1 MFLAVKE
8 IRHEKLR
15 YGLIIGMIVLIGYLM
30 FMLMGMMLGLAN
42 ENTAAIDSWDA
53 KSVVLNKNS
62 NISLSQSLIAK
73 QDLPELNDHQAL
85 VGQTPAVIERAKG
98 ATDKQTIRFVGLD
111 SSQFIYQKKMKLSSG
126 HKPHGKNQVVLDEG
140 LKSKGYRLGDQ
151 ITLNG
156 STQKYR
162 VVGFAKDAKLNI
174 ASIVYGSLTTWQT
187 LKGTGDQFAASGI
200 FSDQKQTVKNKNLKQ
215 YSIGTFIDKLPGYA
229 AQNMTFEFMIAF
241 LMVISLIVIT
251 VFLYIL
257 TMQKIPNYA
266 VLRAQGIPAAYLIGA
281 TIGQAVILMVSGT
294 LDALLL
300 MIVSK
305 AAMPSS
311 VPMLINWPLTGILSL
326 ALVVL
331 GVAGSLLPVRM
342 ISRIDPLD
350 AMR

>member
-42 ENTAAIDSWDA
+42 ENTAAIDSWDV

-73 QDLPELNDHQAL
+73 QDLPKLNDHQAL
-85 VGQTPAVIERAKG
+85 AGQTPAVIERVKG
-98 ATDKQTIRFVGLD
+98 ATDKQTIQFVGLD

-200 FSDQKQTVKNKNLKQ
+200 FSDQKQIVKNKNLKQ
-215 YSIGTFIDKLPGYA
+215 YSIGTFINKLPGYE

-241 LMVISLIVIT
+241 LLVISMIVIT

-266 VLRAQGIPAAYLIGA
+266 VLRAQGIPAAYLIKA
-281 TIGQAVILMVSGT
+281 TIGQAVILMVSGA
-294 LDALLL
+294 LGALLL
-300 MIVSK
+300 MIISK
-305 AAMPSS
+305 AAIPSS
-311 VPMLINWPLTGILSL
+311 VPMLINWPLTGILSM

>member
-8 IRHEKLR
+8 IRYEKLR

-62 NISLSQSLIAK
+62 NINLSQSLIAK
-73 QDLPELNDHQAL
+73 QDLPKLNDHQAL

-98 ATDKQTIRFVGLD
+98 TTDKQTIQFVGLD
-111 SSQFIYQKKMKLSSG
+111 RSQFIYQKKLKLSSG
-126 HKPHGKNQVVLDEG
+126 HKPHDKNQVVLDEG

-174 ASIVYGSLTTWQT
+174 ASVVYGSLSIWQT

-215 YSIGTFIDKLPGYA
+215 YSTGTFIDKLPGYA

-251 VFLYIL
+251 VFLYTSI
-257 TMQKIPNYA
+257 A
-266 VLRAQGIPAAYLIGA
+266 
-281 TIGQAVILMVSGT
+281 
-294 LDALLL
+294 
-300 MIVSK
+300 
-305 AAMPSS
+305 
-311 VPMLINWPLTGILSL
+311 SL
-326 ALVVL
+326 
-331 GVAGSLLPVRM
+331 
-342 ISRIDPLD
+342 
-350 AMR
+350 

>member
-62 NISLSQSLIAK
+62 NINLSQSLIVK
-73 QDLPELNDHQAL
+73 QDLPKLNDHQAL
-85 VGQTPAVIERAKG
+85 VGQTRAVIERAKG
-98 ATDKQTIRFVGLD
+98 TTDKQTIQFVGLD
-111 SSQFIYQKKMKLSSG
+111 RSQFIYQKKLKLSSG
-126 HKPHGKNQVVLDEG
+126 HKPHDKNQVVLDEG

-174 ASIVYGSLTTWQT
+174 ASVVYGSLSIWQT

-215 YSIGTFIDKLPGYA
+215 YSTGTFIDKLPGYA

-281 TIGQAVILMVSGT
+281 TIDQAVVLMVSGT
-294 LDALLL
+294 LGALLL
-300 MIVSK
+300 MIASK
-305 AAMPSS
+305 AVMPSS

>member
-42 ENTAAIDSWDA
+42 ENTAAIDSWDV

-73 QDLPELNDHQAL
+73 QDLPKLNDHQAL
-85 VGQTPAVIERAKG
+85 AGQTPAVIERVKG
-98 ATDKQTIRFVGLD
+98 ATDKQTIQFVGLD
-111 SSQFIYQKKMKLSSG
+111 SSQFIYQKKLKLSSG
-126 HKPHGKNQVVLDEG
+126 HKPYGKNQVVLDEG

-174 ASIVYGSLTTWQT
+174 ASIVYGSLATWQT

-200 FSDQKQTVKNKNLKQ
+200 FSDQKQIVKNKNLKQ
-215 YSIGTFIDKLPGYA
+215 YSIGTFINKLPGYE

-241 LMVISLIVIT
+241 LLVISMIVIT

-266 VLRAQGIPAAYLIGA
+266 VLRAQGIPAAYLIKA
-281 TIGQAVILMVSGT
+281 TIGQAVILMVSGA
-294 LDALLL
+294 LGALLL
-300 MIVSK
+300 MIISK
-305 AAMPSS
+305 AAIPSS
-311 VPMLINWPLTGILSL
+311 VPMLINWPLTGILSM

>member
-15 YGLIIGMIVLIGYLM
+15 YGLIIGMIILIGYLM
-30 FMLMGMMLGLAN
+30 FMLMGMMLGLGN
-42 ENTAAIDSWDA
+42 ENTAAIDSWDV

-73 QDLPELNDHQAL
+73 QNLPKLNSHQAL
-85 VGQTPAVIERAKG
+85 VGQVPAVIERTKG
-98 ATDKQTIRFVGLD
+98 DTDKQTIQFIGLND
-111 SSQFIYQKKMKLSSG
+111 AQFIYQKKLTLSSG

-140 LKSKGYRLGDQ
+140 LKSKGYRLGDE

-156 STQKYR
+156 GAQKYR
-162 VVGFAKDAKLNI
+162 VVGFAKNAKLDI
-174 ASIVYGSLTTWQT
+174 ASVVYGDLSVWQT

-200 FSDQKQTVKNKNLKQ
+200 FSAQKQTVKNKNLKQ
-215 YSIGTFIDKLPGYA
+215 YSIDTFIEKLPGYA
-229 AQNMTFEFMIAF
+229 AQNMTFEFMIGF
-241 LMVISLIVIT
+241 LMVISLIVIA

-266 VLRAQGIPAAYLIGA
+266 VLRAQGIPASYLIKA

-294 LDALLL
+294 LGALIL

-305 AAMPSS
+305 AMMPSS
-311 VPMLINWPLTGILSL
+311 VPMMINWSLTALLSL
-326 ALVVL
+326 ALIVL

-350 AMR
+350 AMK

>member
-15 YGLIIGMIVLIGYLM
+15 YGLIIGMIILIGYLM
-30 FMLMGMMLGLAN
+30 FMLMGMMLGLGN
-42 ENTAAIDSWDA
+42 ENTAAIDSWDV

-73 QDLPELNDHQAL
+73 QDLPKLNSHQAL
-85 VGQTPAVIERAKG
+85 VGQVPAVVEKTKG
-98 ATDKQTIRFVGLD
+98 DTDKQTIQFIGLND
-111 SSQFIYQKKMKLSSG
+111 AQFIYQKKLKLSSG

-140 LKSKGYRLGDQ
+140 LKSKGYRLGDE

-156 STQKYR
+156 GTQKYR
-162 VVGFAKDAKLNI
+162 VVGFAKNAKLDI
-174 ASIVYGSLTTWQT
+174 ASVVYGDLSVWQT

-200 FSDQKQTVKNKNLKQ
+200 FSERQQTVKNKNLKQ
-215 YSIGTFIDKLPGYA
+215 YSIDTFIEKLPGYA
-229 AQNMTFEFMIAF
+229 AQNMTFEFMIGF
-241 LMVISLIVIT
+241 LMVISLIVIA

-266 VLRAQGIPAAYLIGA
+266 VLRAQGIPASYLIKA

-294 LDALLL
+294 LGALIL

-305 AAMPSS
+305 AMMPSS
-311 VPMLINWPLTGILSL
+311 VPMMINWSLTALLSL
-326 ALVVL
+326 ALIVL

-350 AMR
+350 AMK